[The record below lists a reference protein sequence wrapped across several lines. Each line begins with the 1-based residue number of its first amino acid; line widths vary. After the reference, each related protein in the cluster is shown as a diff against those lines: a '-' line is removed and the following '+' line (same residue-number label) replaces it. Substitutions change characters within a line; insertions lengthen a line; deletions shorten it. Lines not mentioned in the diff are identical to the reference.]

1 MVSLEGRKVVVT
13 GGTSGIGLALVKA
26 LHAGKSKIVAH
37 GRTPEKIDALRASLP
52 GIGTFTADVREPD
65 FAKRLIA
72 AAADQIGGCDVVVN
86 NAGIVWAGP
95 AERATPEK
103 IAEMV
108 AINIESPFK
117 VAHEAVAYFKKQGAG
132 HLINITSIVGL
143 KTRIYSGIYSGTKH
157 AMEALSDSL
166 RQELARTQV
175 QITCIEPGMTLTA
188 LHRDFKEHPM
198 KAMQV
203 ETPLAPED
211 VSDAIL
217 FAMTRPAHVTI
228 ANLVILPKDQ
238 KT

>member
-1 MVSLEGRKVVVT
+1 MISLEGRKVVVT
-13 GGTSGIGLALVKA
+13 GATSGIGLALVHA
-26 LHAGKSKIVAH
+26 LHAAKSNVLAH
-37 GRTPEKIDALRASLP
+37 GRTAEKTGALATDLP
-52 GIGTFTADVREPD
+52 GIATFAADVREPD
-65 FAKRLIA
+65 FAGKLLA
-72 AAADQIGGCDVVVN
+72 AAIEQIGGCDVLVN

-103 IAEMV
+103 IAELV

-132 HLINITSIVGL
+132 HLINVSSVVGL
-143 KTRIYSGIYSGTKH
+143 KPRIYSGIYSGTKH
-157 AMEALSDSL
+157 ALEALSESL

-175 QITCIEPGMTLTA
+175 QISCIEPGMTLTE
-188 LHRDFKEHPM
+188 LHRGFKEHPM

-203 ETPLAPED
+203 TTPLTAQDIAE
-211 VSDAIL
+211 AIL
-217 FAMTRPAHVTI
+217 FTMTRPAHVTI